1 MISPERWLN
10 DFDALDF
17 DEGMRRKIL
26 IENAKRVLKQ
36 EV

>member
-10 DFDALDF
+10 DFDALGF
-17 DEGMRRKIL
+17 DEGVRQKIL
-26 IENAKRVLKQ
+26 IENAKRVLKL